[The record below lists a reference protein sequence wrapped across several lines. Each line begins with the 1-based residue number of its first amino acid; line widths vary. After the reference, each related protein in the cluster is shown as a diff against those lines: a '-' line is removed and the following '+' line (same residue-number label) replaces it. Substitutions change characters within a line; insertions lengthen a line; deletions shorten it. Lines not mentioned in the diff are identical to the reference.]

1 MSELSSLLPPGVSAY
16 ALAALMAVAL
26 VASIARGFSGF
37 GAALIFMP
45 LASAVAAPRTAAAL
59 LLIIDLVAAAP
70 FAPNAWKKAD
80 RKAVSLMVFGSL
92 LTVPLGTYALTQ
104 FHPVTTRWIIS
115 AFVAALLALLVSG
128 WRYHGKAH
136 PSATIGVGGVAG
148 FCSGLAQTGGPP
160 VVAYW
165 LGQPLVG
172 AIARANIILY
182 FAMSDVI
189 SFVTYTASGI
199 LTLDIVKL
207 ALFVGPVYG
216 LGLYIGAQL
225 FGVASET
232 LFRRVCYS
240 LIALAALVSLPALDP
255 ILGR

>member
-1 MSELSSLLPPGVSAY
+1 MSVSTLLPAELSAF

-45 LASAVAAPRTAAAL
+45 LASTVAAPRTVAAL

-80 RKAVSLMVFGSL
+80 RKAVALMVFGAL

-104 FHPVTTRWIIS
+104 FDPVTTRWIIS
-115 AFVAALLALLVSG
+115 AFVAVLLALLVSG

-136 PSATIGVGGVAG
+136 PAATVGVGGLAG

-165 LGQPLVG
+165 LGQPIVG

-189 SFVTYTASGI
+189 SFTSYFVGGL
-199 LTLDIVKL
+199 LTFDVVKL

-216 LGLYIGAQL
+216 LGLFIGARL
-225 FGVASET
+225 FGVASEVA
-232 LFRRVCYS
+232 FRRVCYS
-240 LIALAALVSLPALDP
+240 LIALAAIFSLPALDP
-255 ILGR
+255 LLGR